1 MKGRETGCYIVNPS
15 QRGWIRSN
23 CRDLRS
29 LLETLLVQVSKIKIK
44 IGIYVNIYMILMS
57 QKLRVYGK
65 QIVNIQI
72 YKLIQRI

>member
-15 QRGWIRSN
+15 QRSWIRSN